1 MARRTLKHE
10 AAAFDRAHKRV
21 GQMTRDAIDAS
32 RASRSPAARL
42 YGAGGPRAEEPAQR
56 PTGLTPTDV
65 RAIEHALKGGAKAHA
80 VVAALRQAGLVA
92 GGAKSAPPA
101 QDRGAVSP
109 LGGQAS
115 VLRSQ

>member
-10 AAAFDRAHKRV
+10 AAAFDRAHEHV
-21 GQMTRDAIDAS
+21 GQMTRAAIDAS

-42 YGAGGPRAEEPAQR
+42 YGAGGPQAEEPAQR

-65 RAIEHALKGGAKAHA
+65 RAIEHALKSGAKAHA

-92 GGAKSAPPA
+92 GGAKSAPPT
-101 QDRGAVSP
+101 QDRGATSP
-109 LGGQAS
+109 LGGQA
-115 VLRSQ
+115 RSQ